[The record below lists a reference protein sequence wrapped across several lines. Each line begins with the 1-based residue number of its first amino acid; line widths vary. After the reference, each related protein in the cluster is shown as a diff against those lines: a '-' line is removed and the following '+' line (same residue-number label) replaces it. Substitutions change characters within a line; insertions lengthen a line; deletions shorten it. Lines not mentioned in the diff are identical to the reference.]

1 MGARLSVN
9 VVVLG
14 PSGEPRAFL
23 EGDTV
28 PDWAAD
34 QIGPHCFEDSDDT
47 EGGSAEGTPPPKAG
61 RGSSLE
67 AWSAYAEAQG
77 VNIDD
82 DAKREDIIA
91 ACEAAGVPTE

>member
-1 MGARLSVN
+1 MGARLAVN

-34 QIGPHCFEDSDDT
+34 QIGPHCFEDGDDA
-47 EGGSAEGTPPPKAG
+47 EEASAEGTPPPKSG
-61 RGSSLE
+61 RGSSVE
-67 AWSAYAEAQG
+67 AWAAYADAHD
-77 VNIDD
+77 VTVDD